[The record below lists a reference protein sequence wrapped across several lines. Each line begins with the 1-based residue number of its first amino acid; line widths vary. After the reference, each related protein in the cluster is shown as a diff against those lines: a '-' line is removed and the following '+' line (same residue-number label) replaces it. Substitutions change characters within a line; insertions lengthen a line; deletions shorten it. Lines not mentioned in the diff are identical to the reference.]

1 MSVVTIY
8 PNQALQYLEA
18 FDHSLQ
24 YLNAELTALT
34 DRAPTIIE
42 TISDGDLF
50 RIEQLE
56 QNIRLIEKLIKQI
69 EHNISTPAK

>member
-8 PNQALQYLEA
+8 PNEALQYLEA

-34 DRAPTIIE
+34 DRAPTITE

-56 QNIRLIEKLIKQI
+56 KNIRLIEKLIKQI

>member
-8 PNQALQYLEA
+8 PSEALQYLEA
-18 FDHSLQ
+18 LNHALQ
-24 YLNAELTALT
+24 YLDAEFTELT

-42 TISDGDLF
+42 AISDGDLF